1 MVHSHLREEG
11 RAEFNKPIMGMNVF
25 MVWTCVLGGCS
36 QGRAIVD
43 DSPVSKNNGS
53 GDQRFEFSEFVK
65 DNDDCSSLLDKVSQ
79 GRSESL
85 LRRLVDTR
93 NWFIKDEQVWVADQG
108 ARDEDPLL
116 LSTGHRVQWLVNSI
130 FKVNQS

>member
-1 MVHSHLREEG
+1 
-11 RAEFNKPIMGMNVF
+11 